1 MTDEKPSHGFE
12 PTDEFIDNFI
22 VGCMVQNYGDLLKV
36 SRTKGVLH
44 TLPSLRKYISENPYI
59 RMEYLIAIE
68 SERDGQGL
76 TNNATLN
83 SFIAAQLAAFEA
95 CDHQNTKMYAD
106 EIKKLIT
113 DGIKNSA
120 VAEAVSRAIQGKPS
134 MVEEILSSPLTVDVD
149 QITVEDANRVRE
161 TLLCPES
168 GFEIFSKWCF
178 EIQMGFKFQMQD
190 FHAIIFEFCQKIVNG
205 EIDRGI
211 VCIPPRHSK
220 TQILSIF
227 LPLYSFCNNPSS
239 HNIITSYADDVVAE
253 SSGYIRQIMLDS
265 LFQKIFP
272 AVRIDQNKR
281 SLERWGTTRS
291 GVMHAVPTGGKMT
304 GKGAGSLSTVYSG
317 CFVVDDA
324 IKPKDAYSN
333 QVRKEINDRF
343 DNTFMSRLA
352 NDGVVTADDGSLVKC
367 PRTPMVIIMQ
377 RVHDEDLVGYLLR
390 GGSSDKYTY
399 LNIPGIVTPE
409 CGTEKWYNTLCTKQ
423 AYTHAVPYL
432 YDLKRGAGESALWPS
447 RKSLE
452 SLIAMRN
459 ATPYTFNS
467 QYMGDPTARGT
478 GLICEDWWHEWTEI
492 PKSDVVRAFMTA
504 DTASTKQDYSD
515 YSVVCL
521 WYLLKD
527 NRLLLADI
535 ELGKYE
541 VPDLKVMLEE
551 FWRRHTELDVCH
563 PQLLPTAL
571 YLEDKSS
578 GQFLN
583 QQFTRDGNIRVMPVP
598 KDKTSGDKIAR
609 FLNSVPYWAQGKFIM
624 PAEHKHKAHVMREV
638 FGMTGEGSGTGHDD
652 VIDNISDAAAIA
664 YSAPSANY
672 AAWM

>member
-1 MTDEKPSHGFE
+1 MAKENVFE
-12 PTDEFIDNFI
+12 PVDEFEDNFL
-22 VGCMVQNYGDLLKV
+22 VGCMLQNYGDLLKV
-36 SRTKGVLH
+36 SRTKGVLR
-44 TLPSLRKYISENPYI
+44 TLPNLREYIKDNQYI
-59 RMEYLIAIE
+59 RYEYLVALE
-68 SERDGQGL
+68 AERDGQGL
-76 TNNATLN
+76 TGNAVLN
-83 SFIAAQLAAFEA
+83 SLITAQLAAFESG
-95 CDHQNTKMYAD
+95 DHKNTKMYSD

-113 DGIKNSA
+113 EGIKTST
-120 VAEAVSRAIQGKPS
+120 VAEAVQRAIAGKPS
-134 MVEEILSSPLTVDVD
+134 LVEEILTRPLGVDLD
-149 QITVEDANRVRE
+149 AITVEDANRVRE
-161 TLLCPES
+161 ILLDPKN
-168 GFEIFSKWCF
+168 GFEKFSKWCF

-190 FHAIIFEFCQKIVNG
+190 FHSIIFEFCQKIVNG

-265 LFQKIFP
+265 LFMKIFP

-304 GKGAGSLSTVYSG
+304 GKGAGSLSPTYSG

-324 IKPKDAYSN
+324 IKPKDAYSAP
-333 QVRKEINDRF
+333 VRKEINDRF

-352 NDGVVTADDGSLVKC
+352 NDGEVQDDDGNVVKC

-377 RVHDEDLVGYLLR
+377 RVHDDDLVGHILR

-409 CGTEKWYNTLCTKQ
+409 CGTEKWYEKLLTKQ

-432 YDLKRGAGESALWPS
+432 YDLKRGEGESALWPS
-447 RKSLE
+447 RKSLD
-452 SLIAMRN
+452 SLIAMRS

-478 GLICEDWWHEWTEI
+478 GLIVEDWWQEWTELPLDDI
-492 PKSDVVRAFMTA
+492 ARAFMTA

-515 YSVVCL
+515 YSVICY
-521 WYLLKD
+521 WLLTKKG
-527 NRLLLADI
+527 NLYLADV

-541 VPDLKVMLEE
+541 TPELMKVVVDFWKKHTQLDLRYPM
-551 FWRRHTELDVCH
+551 
-563 PQLLPTAL
+563 LLPTAL
-571 YLEDKSS
+571 YMEDKSS

-583 QQFTRDGNIRVMPVP
+583 QQFTRDGQVRVLPVP
-598 KDKTSGDKIAR
+598 KDKSSGDKIAR
-609 FLNSVPYWAQGKFIM
+609 FLNTVPYFAQGRIYF
-624 PAEHKHKAHVMREV
+624 PAEHKHKAHIMREIL
-638 FGMTGEGSGTGHDD
+638 GMTGEGSGTDHDD
-652 VIDNISDAAAIA
+652 VVDNVSDAVAVAF
-664 YSAPSANY
+664 SAQTANY